1 MTHPKIVIVGLGPG
15 SNKHLTLA
23 AARKL
28 KAAKKLF
35 LRTAKYPIIDQI
47 KGLGIDEFESFDY
60 LYEGKPTFEGIYEC
74 IADKLLEEAGKHGS
88 IVYAVP
94 GNPLVAE
101 TSVELLTEKSRDL
114 GVEIEILPGMSFL
127 DPVFTLLGL
136 NPNKGLLILDA
147 LELDKKKID
156 TNNHCLIVQIYDRF
170 IASNVK
176 LLLLDY
182 YPHDFKV
189 TLIRGAGIDDVED
202 IHSIPLVELDRND
215 LIDHLTCLYVP
226 PVLLKDKV
234 RFNLNDLE
242 EIMDILRGENG
253 CPWDL
258 EQTRQSLKPFLLEE
272 TYEVLEMLD
281 IENVD
286 GLCDELG
293 DLLLQ
298 IVFHARIGKENDEF
312 DLSDVITAISNKMLR
327 RHTHIFGD
335 AKADTPD
342 EVLKN
347 WEKIKMDEKGLNKY
361 TETLKSVPSIL
372 PALMRSYKVQEKAAS
387 VGFDWE
393 RVEDAAKKV
402 FEELDELKD
411 VYKSEDRDKIMEELG
426 DVLFA
431 VVNVARFL
439 NVDLEEALRRSIEKF
454 INRFT
459 YIEESAIKANKDLTE
474 LSLEEMDN
482 LWNEIK
488 KIAYKEKK

>member
-1 MTHPKIVIVGLGPG
+1 MTRPKIEVVGLGPG
-15 SNKHLTLA
+15 SNNHLTLA
-23 AARKL
+23 SAEKL
-28 KAAKKLF
+28 QTANKLF

-47 KGLGIDEFESFDY
+47 KGLGILEFESFDF
-60 LYEGKPTFEGIYEC
+60 LYEEKQTFEGIYES
-74 IADKLLEEAGKHGS
+74 IADKLLEEAGKHGC

-94 GNPLVAE
+94 GNPFVAE
-101 TSVELLTEKSRDL
+101 TSVELLIEKSRDL
-114 GVEIEILPGMSFL
+114 GVEINILPGMSFL

-136 NPNKGLLILDA
+136 DPNKGLLILNA

-156 TNNHCLIVQIYDRF
+156 INNHCLIVQIYDRF
-170 IASNVK
+170 IASKVK
-176 LLLLDY
+176 LILLDY
-182 YPHDFKV
+182 YPHDFII
-189 TLIRGAGIDDVED
+189 TLIKGAGIDDVED
-202 IHSIPLVELDRND
+202 IRRIPLVDLDRNN
-215 LIDHLTCLYVP
+215 LIDHLTCLYIP
-226 PVLLKDKV
+226 PVPLENKV

-242 EIMDILRGENG
+242 EIMDILRGDNG

-258 EQTRQSLKPFLLEE
+258 EQTRKSLKPFLLEE

-281 IENVD
+281 KENVD

-298 IVFHARIGKENDEF
+298 IVFHAKIGKENDEF
-312 DLSDVITAISNKMLR
+312 DLSDIITAISNKMLR
-327 RHTHIFGD
+327 RHTHIFGS
-335 AKADTPD
+335 AKAATSD

-347 WEKIKMDEKGLNKY
+347 WEKIKMNEKGLNKY
-361 TETLKSVPSIL
+361 TETLNSVPSIL

-402 FEELDELKD
+402 FEELEELKD
-411 VYKSEDRDKIMEELG
+411 VYKSKDRDKIMEELG

-439 NVDLEEALRRSIEKF
+439 DVDPEEALRRTIEKF

-459 YIEESAIKANKDLTE
+459 YIEESAIKANKDLTKM
-474 LSLEEMDN
+474 SLEEMDN
-482 LWNEIK
+482 LWNESK
-488 KIAYKEKK
+488 KVTFKEKK

>member
-1 MTHPKIVIVGLGPG
+1 MTRPKIEVVGLGPG
-15 SNKHLTLA
+15 SNNHLTLA
-23 AARKL
+23 SAEKL
-28 KAAKKLF
+28 QTANKLF

-47 KGLGIDEFESFDY
+47 KGLGILEFESFDY
-60 LYEGKPTFEGIYEC
+60 LYEEKQTFEGIYES
-74 IADKLLEEAGKHGS
+74 IADKLLEEAGKHGC

-94 GNPLVAE
+94 GNPFVAE
-101 TSVELLTEKSRDL
+101 TSVELLIEKSRDL
-114 GVEIEILPGMSFL
+114 GVEINILPGMSFL

-136 NPNKGLLILDA
+136 DPNKGLLILNA

-156 TNNHCLIVQIYDRF
+156 INNHCLIVQIYDRF
-170 IASNVK
+170 IASKVK
-176 LLLLDY
+176 LILLDY
-182 YPHDFKV
+182 YPHDFII
-189 TLIRGAGIDDVED
+189 TLIKGAGIDDVED
-202 IHSIPLVELDRND
+202 IRRIPLVDLDRNN
-215 LIDHLTCLYVP
+215 LIDHLTCLYIP
-226 PVLLKDKV
+226 PVPLENKV

-242 EIMDILRGENG
+242 EIMDILRGDNG

-258 EQTRQSLKPFLLEE
+258 EQTRKSLKPFLLEE

-281 IENVD
+281 KENVD

-298 IVFHARIGKENDEF
+298 IVFHAKIGKENDEF
-312 DLSDVITAISNKMLR
+312 DLSDIITAISNKMLR
-327 RHTHIFGD
+327 RHTHIFGS
-335 AKADTPD
+335 AKAATSD

-347 WEKIKMDEKGLNKY
+347 WEKIKMNEKGLNKY
-361 TETLKSVPSIL
+361 TETLNSVPSIL

-402 FEELDELKD
+402 FEELEELKD
-411 VYKSEDRDKIMEELG
+411 VYKSKDRDKIMEELG

-439 NVDLEEALRRSIEKF
+439 DVDPEEALRRTIEKF

-459 YIEESAIKANKDLTE
+459 YIEESAIKANKDLTKM
-474 LSLEEMDN
+474 SLEEMDN
-482 LWNEIK
+482 LWNESK
-488 KIAYKEKK
+488 KVTFKEKK